1 MKADNEGGNI
11 QEPIANIDRL
21 IHEPSRLTIMAHL
34 YVVES
39 ADFLFLVR
47 QTGMT
52 WGNIS
57 VHISK
62 LETAGYLEVKKEF
75 LNKKPHTVVSLTK
88 KGRAAFEAYRKGMK
102 EVLGVKKYNSQ

>member
-1 MKADNEGGNI
+1 MADRGGGKT
-11 QEPIANIDRL
+11 QQPVTNIDRL

-34 YVVES
+34 YAVET

-52 WGNIS
+52 WGNLS

-62 LETAGYLEVKKEF
+62 LEAAGYLKVKKEF
-75 LNKKPHTVVSLTK
+75 LGKKPHTVVSLTK
-88 KGRAAFEAYRKGMK
+88 EGRAAFEAYRKSMRG
-102 EVLGVKKYNSQ
+102 VLDGASDDS

>member
-1 MKADNEGGNI
+1 MAANKGSSRKP
-11 QEPIANIDRL
+11 EPIANIDRL

-39 ADFLFLVR
+39 ADFLFLIR

-52 WGNIS
+52 WGNLS

-62 LETAGYLEVKKEF
+62 LEAAGYLHVRKEF
-75 LNKKPHTVVSLTK
+75 LGKKPHTVVSLTK
-88 KGRAAFEAYRKGMK
+88 TGRVAFDNYREGMK
-102 EVLGVKKYNSQ
+102 QVLED